1 MGPAKRSA
9 LQASDIK
16 AFREQHGLTQA
27 QLGEELGVPR
37 STVAHWERGGHI
49 PKLLPVALRGVYYL
63 RRLRASSRR
72 TNARVRAIENALR
85 SEQREEAIRAAGLEG
100 KLQ

>member
-1 MGPAKRSA
+1 MGPARRSS

-16 AFREQHGLTQA
+16 DFRKQHGLTQA

-49 PKLLPVALRGVYYL
+49 PKLLPVALRGVYFL
-63 RRLRASSRR
+63 RRTRASSRR
-72 TNARVRAIENALR
+72 TSARYRAIESALR
-85 SEQREEAIRAAGLEG
+85 ADQREEAIRVTGLEG